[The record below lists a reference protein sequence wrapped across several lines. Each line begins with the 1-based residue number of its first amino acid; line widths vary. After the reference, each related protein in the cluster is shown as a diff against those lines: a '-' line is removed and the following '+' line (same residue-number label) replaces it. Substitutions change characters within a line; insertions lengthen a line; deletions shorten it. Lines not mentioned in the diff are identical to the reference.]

1 MLVLV
6 ESTELADSFA
16 AVVADSFVGVADV
29 ELVVAAHSRMT
40 YGEASQLETRTH
52 FGFLLATATEFYK
65 RKNSF
70 IQFVN
75 SFVTR
80 LSHLFD
86 RA

>member
-6 ESTELADSFA
+6 ESIELADSFA
-16 AVVADSFVGVADV
+16 AVVADSFVGVADGV
-29 ELVVAAHSRMT
+29 LAGVAHSRMT

-52 FGFLLATATEFYK
+52 FDCLLATAMEFYK
-65 RKNSF
+65 REKTL

-80 LSHLFD
+80 LFHLFD